1 MATGTETETPTGS
14 GGYLT
19 DARRRQLADLW
30 SRYRSNHKAVVG
42 SILVALLIGTG
53 LFGSVFVSVEQANA
67 LDVPNRF
74 EAPGPGHLMGTD
86 HLGRD
91 VFMRLVL
98 GARISLYI
106 GVLSVGIATLGGV
119 PLGAIAGYTGGNV
132 DDAIMRTMD
141 VLMSF
146 PPILLALTVVA
157 VLGPSLTNAMIAIGV
172 TYVPYFAR
180 VTRSEVVS
188 VSTEDFVEAARALG
202 ENDRRV
208 LFREVLPNAAAPIIV
223 QASISLAFAIL
234 AAAGLSFLGLGAQPP
249 KPSWGLMIRQSKQYL
264 EQAPW
269 MAIFPGLGIA
279 LTVLGFNLLGDGIR
293 DVLDPTVSTE
303 LGGDDE

>member
-1 MATGTETETPTGS
+1 MATQNADGTRW
-14 GGYLT
+14 LN
-19 DARRRQLADLW
+19 DARRRKIGELFD
-30 SRYRSNHKAVVG
+30 RYRSNSKAIAGTV
-42 SILVALLIGTG
+42 LIGLLLAVG
-53 LFGSVFVSVEQANA
+53 LLGPLFVSLEQANA
-67 LDVPNRF
+67 LNVANRF
-74 EAPGPGHLMGTD
+74 QPPSLAHPMGTD

-91 VFMRLVL
+91 ILLRIVL

-106 GVLSVGIATLGGV
+106 GGLSVGIATAAGV
-119 PLGAIAGYTGGNV
+119 PLGAAAGYVGGNI
-132 DDAIMRTMD
+132 DDAIMRSMD

-157 VLGPSLTNAMIAIGV
+157 VLGPSLTNAMIAIGI
-172 TYVPYFAR
+172 TYIPYFAR

-188 VSTEDFVEAARALG
+188 VVEEDFVEAAQALG
-202 ENDRRV
+202 ERDSRV

-249 KPSWGLMIRQSKQYL
+249 QPSWGLMIRQSKQYL
-264 EQAPW
+264 TQAPW

-279 LTVLGFNLLGDGIR
+279 ATVLGFNLLGDGIR

-303 LGGDDE
+303 LGADHDE

>member
-1 MATGTETETPTGS
+1 MAAES
-14 GGYLT
+14 ADAARWLT
-19 DARRRQLADLW
+19 DARRRKLADLFA
-30 SRYRSNHKAVVG
+30 RYRSNSKAVAG
-42 SILVALLIGTG
+42 SVLIGLLIVVG
-53 LFGSVFVSVEQANA
+53 LFGPLFVSLEQANA
-67 LDVPNRF
+67 LDVANRF
-74 EAPGPGHLMGTD
+74 QPPGPAHPMGTD

-91 VFMRLVL
+91 VLLRIVL

-106 GVLSVGIATLGGV
+106 GGLSVGIATAAGV
-119 PLGAIAGYTGGNV
+119 PLGAVAGYVGGNV

-141 VLMSF
+141 ILMSF

-188 VSTEDFVEAARALG
+188 VVEEDFVEAARALG
-202 ENDRRV
+202 ERDSRV

-249 KPSWGLMIRQSKQYL
+249 QPSWGLMIRQSKQYL
-264 EQAPW
+264 AQAPW

-279 LTVLGFNLLGDGIR
+279 TTVLGFNLLGDGIR
-293 DVLDPTVSTE
+293 DVLDPTMSAE
-303 LGGDDE
+303 LGAENE

>member
-1 MATGTETETPTGS
+1 MAAES
-14 GGYLT
+14 ADAARWLT
-19 DARRRQLADLW
+19 DARRRKLADLFG
-30 SRYRSNHKAVVG
+30 RYRSNSKAVAG
-42 SILVALLIGTG
+42 TILIGLLIVVGV
-53 LFGSVFVSVEQANA
+53 FGPLFVSLEQANA
-67 LDVPNRF
+67 LDVANRF
-74 EAPGPGHLMGTD
+74 QPPGPAHPMGTD

-91 VFMRLVL
+91 VLLRIVL

-106 GVLSVGIATLGGV
+106 GGLSVGIATAAGV
-119 PLGAIAGYTGGNV
+119 PLGAVAGYVGGNV
-132 DDAIMRTMD
+132 DDTIMRTMD
-141 VLMSF
+141 ILMSF

-188 VSTEDFVEAARALG
+188 VVEEDFVEAARALG
-202 ENDRRV
+202 ERDSRV
-208 LFREVLPNAAAPIIV
+208 LFWEVLPNAAAPIIV

-249 KPSWGLMIRQSKQYL
+249 QPSWGLMIRQSKQYL
-264 EQAPW
+264 AQAPW

-279 LTVLGFNLLGDGIR
+279 TTVLGFNLLGDGIR
-293 DVLDPTVSTE
+293 DVLDPTMSAE
-303 LGGDDE
+303 LGAENE

>member
-1 MATGTETETPTGS
+1 MATQS
-14 GGYLT
+14 ADAARWLT
-19 DARRRQLADLW
+19 DARRRKLAELFD
-30 SRYRSNHKAVVG
+30 RYRSNSKAVAG
-42 SILVALLIGTG
+42 TLLIGLLLVVG
-53 LFGSVFVSVEQANA
+53 LFGPLFVSLEQANA
-67 LDVPNRF
+67 LNIANRF
-74 EAPGPGHLMGTD
+74 QPPSPAHPMGTD

-91 VFMRLVL
+91 ILLRIVL

-106 GVLSVGIATLGGV
+106 GGLSVGIATAAGV
-119 PLGAIAGYTGGNV
+119 PLGAIAGYVGGNV
-132 DDAIMRTMD
+132 DDVIMRTMD

-188 VSTEDFVEAARALG
+188 VVEEDFVEAARALG
-202 ENDRRV
+202 ERDSRV

-249 KPSWGLMIRQSKQYL
+249 QPSWGLMIRQSKQYL
-264 EQAPW
+264 TQAPW

-279 LTVLGFNLLGDGIR
+279 TTVLGFNLLGDGIR

-303 LGGDDE
+303 LGADHDE

>member
-1 MATGTETETPTGS
+1 MATES
-14 GGYLT
+14 ADAARWLT
-19 DARRRQLADLW
+19 DARRRKLADLFA
-30 SRYRSNHKAVVG
+30 RYRSNSKAVAG
-42 SILVALLIGTG
+42 TLLIGLLVAAG
-53 LFGSVFVSVEQANA
+53 LLGPLFVSLDQANA
-67 LDVPNRF
+67 LNVANRF
-74 EAPGPGHLMGTD
+74 QPPSTAHPMGTD

-91 VFMRLVL
+91 VLLRIIL

-106 GVLSVGIATLGGV
+106 GGLSVGIATAAGV
-119 PLGAIAGYTGGNV
+119 PLGAVAGYVGGNV

-157 VLGPSLTNAMIAIGV
+157 VLGPSLTNAMIAIGI
-172 TYVPYFAR
+172 TYIPYFAR

-188 VSTEDFVEAARALG
+188 VVEEDFVEAAQALG
-202 ENDRRV
+202 ERDSRV

-249 KPSWGLMIRQSKQYL
+249 QPSWGLMIRQSKQYL
-264 EQAPW
+264 TQAPW

-279 LTVLGFNLLGDGIR
+279 VTVLGFNLLGDGIR
-293 DVLDPTVSTE
+293 DVLDPTVNTE
-303 LGGDDE
+303 LGAENE

>member
-1 MATGTETETPTGS
+1 MATQS
-14 GGYLT
+14 ADAARWLT
-19 DARRRQLADLW
+19 DARRRKLAELFD
-30 SRYRSNHKAVVG
+30 RYRSNSKAVAG
-42 SILVALLIGTG
+42 TLLIGLLLVVG
-53 LFGSVFVSVEQANA
+53 LFGPLFVSLEQANA
-67 LDVPNRF
+67 LNIANRF
-74 EAPGPGHLMGTD
+74 QPPSPAHPMGTD

-91 VFMRLVL
+91 ILLRIVL

-106 GVLSVGIATLGGV
+106 GGLSVGIATAAGV
-119 PLGAIAGYTGGNV
+119 PLGAIAGYVGGNL
-132 DDAIMRTMD
+132 DDTIMRSMD

-188 VSTEDFVEAARALG
+188 VVEEDFVEAARALG
-202 ENDRRV
+202 ERDSRV

-249 KPSWGLMIRQSKQYL
+249 QPSWGLMIRQSKQYL
-264 EQAPW
+264 TQAPW

-279 LTVLGFNLLGDGIR
+279 TTVLGFNLLGDGIR

-303 LGGDDE
+303 LGADHDE

>member
-1 MATGTETETPTGS
+1 MAAES
-14 GGYLT
+14 ADAARWLT
-19 DARRRQLADLW
+19 DARRRKLADLFG
-30 SRYRSNHKAVVG
+30 RYRSNSKAVAG
-42 SILVALLIGTG
+42 TILIGLLIVVGV
-53 LFGSVFVSVEQANA
+53 FGPLFVSLEQANA
-67 LDVPNRF
+67 LDVANRF
-74 EAPGPGHLMGTD
+74 QPPGPAHPMGTD

-91 VFMRLVL
+91 VLLRIVL

-106 GVLSVGIATLGGV
+106 GGLSVGIATAAGV
-119 PLGAIAGYTGGNV
+119 PLGAVAGYVGGNV
-132 DDAIMRTMD
+132 DDTIMRTMD
-141 VLMSF
+141 ILMSF

-188 VSTEDFVEAARALG
+188 VVEEDFVEAARALG
-202 ENDRRV
+202 ERDSRV
-208 LFREVLPNAAAPIIV
+208 LFWEVLPNAAAPIIV

-249 KPSWGLMIRQSKQYL
+249 QPSWGLMIRQSKQYL
-264 EQAPW
+264 AQAPW

-279 LTVLGFNLLGDGIR
+279 TTVLGFNLLGDGIR
-293 DVLDPTVSTE
+293 DVLDPTVSAE
-303 LGGDDE
+303 LGAENE

>member
-1 MATGTETETPTGS
+1 MATQNADAARW
-14 GGYLT
+14 LT
-19 DARRRQLADLW
+19 DARRRKLAELFD
-30 SRYRSNHKAVVG
+30 RYRSNSKAVAGTV
-42 SILVALLIGTG
+42 LIGLLLAVG
-53 LFGSVFVSVEQANA
+53 LLGPLFVPLEEANA
-67 LDVPNRF
+67 LNVANRF
-74 EAPGPGHLMGTD
+74 QPPSLAHPMGTD

-91 VFMRLVL
+91 ILLRIVL

-106 GVLSVGIATLGGV
+106 GGLSVGIATAAGV
-119 PLGAIAGYTGGNV
+119 PLGAAAGYLGGNI
-132 DDAIMRTMD
+132 DDAIMRSMD

-157 VLGPSLTNAMIAIGV
+157 VLGPSLTNAMIAIGI
-172 TYVPYFAR
+172 TYIPYFAR

-188 VSTEDFVEAARALG
+188 VVEEDFVEAARALG
-202 ENDRRV
+202 ERDSRI

-249 KPSWGLMIRQSKQYL
+249 QPSWGLMIRQSKQYL
-264 EQAPW
+264 TQAPW

-279 LTVLGFNLLGDGIR
+279 MTVLGFNLLGDGIR

-303 LGGDDE
+303 LGADHDE

>member
-1 MATGTETETPTGS
+1 MATQNADAARW
-14 GGYLT
+14 LT
-19 DARRRQLADLW
+19 DARRRKLAELFD
-30 SRYRSNHKAVVG
+30 RYRSNSKAIAGTV
-42 SILVALLIGTG
+42 LIGLLLAVG
-53 LFGSVFVSVEQANA
+53 LLGPLFVSLEQANA
-67 LDVPNRF
+67 LNVANRF
-74 EAPGPGHLMGTD
+74 QPPSLAHPMGTD

-91 VFMRLVL
+91 ILLRIVL

-106 GVLSVGIATLGGV
+106 GGLSVGIATAAGV
-119 PLGAIAGYTGGNV
+119 PLGAAAGYVGGNV
-132 DDAIMRTMD
+132 DDAIMRSMD

-157 VLGPSLTNAMIAIGV
+157 VLGPSLTNAMIAIGI
-172 TYVPYFAR
+172 TYIPYFAR

-188 VSTEDFVEAARALG
+188 VVEEDFVEAAQALG
-202 ENDRRV
+202 ERDSRV

-249 KPSWGLMIRQSKQYL
+249 QPSWGLMIRQSKQYL
-264 EQAPW
+264 TQAPW

-279 LTVLGFNLLGDGIR
+279 ATVLGFNLLGDGIR

-303 LGGDDE
+303 LGADHDE

>member
-1 MATGTETETPTGS
+1 MATQNADGTRW
-14 GGYLT
+14 LN
-19 DARRRQLADLW
+19 DARRRKIGELFD
-30 SRYRSNHKAVVG
+30 RYRSNSKAIAGTV
-42 SILVALLIGTG
+42 LIGLLLAVG
-53 LFGSVFVSVEQANA
+53 LLGPLFVSLEQANA
-67 LDVPNRF
+67 LNVANRF
-74 EAPGPGHLMGTD
+74 QPPSLAHPMGTD

-91 VFMRLVL
+91 ILLRIVL

-106 GVLSVGIATLGGV
+106 GGLSVGIATAAGV
-119 PLGAIAGYTGGNV
+119 PLGAAAGYVGGNI
-132 DDAIMRTMD
+132 DDAIMRSMD

-157 VLGPSLTNAMIAIGV
+157 VLGPSLTNAMIAIGI
-172 TYVPYFAR
+172 TYIPYFAR

-188 VSTEDFVEAARALG
+188 VVEEDFVEAAQALG
-202 ENDRRV
+202 ERDSRV

-249 KPSWGLMIRQSKQYL
+249 QPSWGLMIRQSKQYL
-264 EQAPW
+264 TQAPW

-279 LTVLGFNLLGDGIR
+279 VTVLGFNLLGDGIR

-303 LGGDDE
+303 LGADHDE

>member
-1 MATGTETETPTGS
+1 MAAES
-14 GGYLT
+14 ADAARWLT
-19 DARRRQLADLW
+19 DARRRKFADLFA
-30 SRYRSNHKAVVG
+30 RYRSNSKAVAG
-42 SILVALLIGTG
+42 SVLIGLLIVVGV
-53 LFGSVFVSVEQANA
+53 FGPLFVSLEQANA
-67 LDVPNRF
+67 LDVANRF
-74 EAPGPGHLMGTD
+74 QPPGPAHPMGTD

-91 VFMRLVL
+91 VLLRIVL

-106 GVLSVGIATLGGV
+106 GGLSVGIATAAGV
-119 PLGAIAGYTGGNV
+119 PLGAVAGYVGGNV

-188 VSTEDFVEAARALG
+188 VVEEDFVEAARALG
-202 ENDRRV
+202 ERDSRV

-249 KPSWGLMIRQSKQYL
+249 QPSWGLMIRQSKQYL
-264 EQAPW
+264 AQAPW

-279 LTVLGFNLLGDGIR
+279 TTVLGFNLLGDGIR
-293 DVLDPTVSTE
+293 DVLDPTVSAE
-303 LGGDDE
+303 LGAENE